1 MDTSCP
7 KMLYDVTVQ
16 YDPLEY
22 GVVENYTD
30 VKQLYGGGMTLTPTI
45 ITLTTNKQGEVS
57 YPRTIANQ
65 SDVFAEHH

>member
-1 MDTSCP
+1 METSGP

-57 YPRTIANQ
+57 
-65 SDVFAEHH
+65 